1 MLLQV
6 SHPGILHRVWC
17 TLRKVRLVLPSHQG
31 GATAAAVEGE
41 EGDSSANAEHHDA
54 EVAKELEACQ
64 RRVSARVSRV
74 RVSRARVPMSTR
86 ALCMHVHMRVYHA
99 RLHAPCVPCRARAAR
114 RHTRSCGAA
123 GQSVQHR

>member
-1 MLLQV
+1 MIIRSTTSRSQRSQHTRARTHSSTPHSLTYGIGCARRLVLRVVVGMLPQV

-17 TLRKVRLVLPSHQG
+17 TLRKVCLVLPSHQG

-64 RRVSARVSRV
+64 RRV
-74 RVSRARVPMSTR
+74 
-86 ALCMHVHMRVYHA
+86 
-99 RLHAPCVPCRARAAR
+99 
-114 RHTRSCGAA
+114 
-123 GQSVQHR
+123 